1 MVTSEI
7 HRLERMK
14 ETRSVE
20 DGWKD
25 MRERERESFR
35 SLYDHRERD
44 ERERK
49 TNEVEEWMWTDINE
63 TRGRKLIG

>member
-25 MRERERESFR
+25 MRESFR

>member
-7 HRLERMK
+7 HRVERMK

-25 MRERERESFR
+25 MRERERERASGHFMTIENEM
-35 SLYDHRERD
+35 RERGRQMKWRNGCGQILMR
-44 ERERK
+44 REGE
-49 TNEVEEWMWTDINE
+49 N
-63 TRGRKLIG
+63 